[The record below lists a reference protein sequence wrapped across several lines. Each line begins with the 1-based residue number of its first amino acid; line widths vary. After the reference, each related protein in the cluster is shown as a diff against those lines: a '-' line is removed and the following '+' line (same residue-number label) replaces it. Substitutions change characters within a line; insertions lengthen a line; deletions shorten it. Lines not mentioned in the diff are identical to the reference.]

1 LFAAALNAID
11 STTSADI
18 DIVDL
23 IYQATIRDGGIIA
36 PTQYY
41 DLDHLRSG
49 LDGIGL
55 TNIFVKDDDPNQTIQ
70 SVDDLRFQLTRTGF
84 PVFVVGSLA
93 DNDTGPN
100 SGYMGGNLDIAHWLI
115 VTGVA
120 DDGTV
125 RVINSI
131 NQRVEYYT
139 QIEFEATMEGQRQ
152 RQNIN
157 NPDFIFGL
165 MSVT

>member
-1 LFAAALNAID
+1 
-11 STTSADI
+11 
-18 DIVDL
+18 
-23 IYQATIRDGGIIA
+23 
-36 PTQYY
+36 
-41 DLDHLRSG
+41 
-49 LDGIGL
+49 
-55 TNIFVKDDDPNQTIQ
+55 
-70 SVDDLRFQLTRTGF
+70 
-84 PVFVVGSLA
+84 
-93 DNDTGPN
+93 
-100 SGYMGGNLDIAHWLI
+100 MGGNLDIAHWLI